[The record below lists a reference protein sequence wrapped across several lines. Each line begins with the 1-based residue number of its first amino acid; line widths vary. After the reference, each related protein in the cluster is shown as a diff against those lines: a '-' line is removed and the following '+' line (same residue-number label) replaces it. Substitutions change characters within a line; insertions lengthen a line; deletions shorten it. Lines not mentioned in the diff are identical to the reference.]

1 MPVTSEWSQWMER
14 GGVDLR
20 PVVDAV
26 QPLVDAVQP
35 VLEEV
40 TRAGTLASLPQ
51 GLAPLAT
58 NPQVQAVAASTVSC
72 SISTL

>member
-1 MPVTSEWSQWMER
+1 MER

-20 PVVDAV
+20 PVVDAVQPLVDAV